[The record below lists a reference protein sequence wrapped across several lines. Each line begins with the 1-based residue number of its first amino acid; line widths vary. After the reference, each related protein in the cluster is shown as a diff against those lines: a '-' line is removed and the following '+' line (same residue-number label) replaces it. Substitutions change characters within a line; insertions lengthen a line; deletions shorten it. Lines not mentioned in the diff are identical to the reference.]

1 MSVVFVSG
9 VEVSESVL
17 HTYIHSFLDSFPIYI
32 ITVYWVEFSVLYS
45 RPLLVNCF
53 IYNSY
58 VNPNFPTYSSPV
70 LPPDNHTFVF
80 YVSNSIY
87 VSLISSFIAFF
98 FNF

>member
-1 MSVVFVSG
+1 M
-9 VEVSESVL
+9 
-17 HTYIHSFLDSFPIYI
+17 
-32 ITVYWVEFSVLYS
+32 LYS

-98 FNF
+98 LIFKIPHISDSIFLSLADFTHYDSL